1 MAETGGPPRARRV
14 RGKWAALALA
24 AGVNLLFIGVL
35 VFSVSWQN
43 RQPQAITAELYAP
56 PSPTPTPPRVEPR
69 PTPPV
74 PTPEP
79 PPPKP
84 EPPPPRPEPKVEPKA
99 DPHAAEIA
107 LKARQEAERRQRVE
121 AEQERA
127 RKEQEA
133 KRLAEEKRL
142 ADQKARQQ
150 RDLDAMR
157 AQAERETQQRAKAER
172 DAQQKAQAERD
183 AQLRAAAAAEAAQR
197 AGEVQQRAARDRGLA
212 DWTDKIRAKIKG
224 NLTLPPDMPGNPEAV
239 FDVSLLP
246 TGEVLD
252 VKLRRSSGVRAYDDA
267 VERAIRKS
275 TPLPRP
281 ERAELFSRDLTL
293 RFRPLD

>member
-24 AGVNLLFIGVL
+24 VGVNLLFVGVL

-56 PSPTPTPPRVEPR
+56 PSPTPPRVEPR

-84 EPPPPRPEPKVEPKA
+84 EPTPPPRPEPKVEPKP

-107 LKARQEAERRQRVE
+107 LKARQEAERRQQVE
-121 AEQERA
+121 AEQERV
-127 RKEQEA
+127 RKEAEA

-150 RDLDAMR
+150 KDLDAMR

-183 AQLRAAAAAEAAQR
+183 AQLRAAAAAESQQR
-197 AGEVQQRAARDRGLA
+197 ASDAAQRAARDRGLA
-212 DWTDKIRAKIKG
+212 EWTDKIRAKIKG

-239 FDVSLLP
+239 FEVSLLP

-275 TPLPRP
+275 APLPRP
-281 ERAELFSRDLTL
+281 DRPELFSRELSL